1 MNVPSQMFFNDIN
14 HGYRAAIV
22 KKSYLWLLAFFYYE
36 KVRRTMR
43 TAIASYLLNLFFTL
57 CGFIPVVYLVQTS
70 QKNWSFSRRKKDFN
84 DYCCPIFQV
93 VRTKELTNPAASKI
107 KLFMTSSRLIR
118 EAVKYSHKEPHF
130 R

>member
-14 HGYRAAIV
+14 HDYRAAIV
-22 KKSYLWLLAFFYYE
+22 KKSYLWLLAFYMALATYFYYE

-43 TAIASYLLNLFFTL
+43 TASASYLLNLFFTL
-57 CGFIPVVYLVQTS
+57 CGFIPVVYLVQTR

-93 VRTKELTNPAASKI
+93 VRTKELTNPAASEI

-118 EAVKYSHKEPHF
+118 EAVK
-130 R
+130 